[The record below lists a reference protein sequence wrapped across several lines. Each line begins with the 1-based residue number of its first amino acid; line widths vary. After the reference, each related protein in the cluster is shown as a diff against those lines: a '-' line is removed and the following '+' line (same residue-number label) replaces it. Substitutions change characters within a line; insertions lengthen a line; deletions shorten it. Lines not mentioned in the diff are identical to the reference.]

1 MVISSPERIPLL
13 ESEVKRL
20 ENELSI
26 LERQW
31 NRKHLLALF
40 ALAGI
45 PAYFLFG
52 GLVAFV
58 VVMCTPVLIGV
69 QSYLLWVRRGECRQL
84 MAEARRDL
92 ELLRHA
98 ST

>member
-1 MVISSPERIPLL
+1 MVTSPPERIPLL
-13 ESEVKRL
+13 EAEMKRL
-20 ENELSI
+20 ESELSI

-31 NRKHLLALF
+31 NRRHLLAF
-40 ALAGI
+40 YALLGI

-69 QSYLLWVRRGECRQL
+69 QSYLLWGRRGECRQL
-84 MAEARRDL
+84 MSDVKRDL
-92 ELLRHA
+92 ESLRRA
-98 ST
+98 TA